1 MDGVH
6 NEGCYEMLKP
16 DASDCDYPANSWVWD
31 AYTLASSQIN
41 PVQKSLLESRIM
53 LIEVFENDKSVEV
66 EVGSLNRLEKI
77 FIP

>member
-1 MDGVH
+1 
-6 NEGCYEMLKP
+6 MLKP
-16 DASDCDYPANSWVWD
+16 KAGGCDYPANVWIWD

-53 LIEVFENDKSVEV
+53 LIEVFEDDQSLEV
-66 EVGSLNRLEKI
+66 EVGSLNRLEKV